1 RMPHDHSAGACISQ
15 HFRRNIARVR
25 TRSFGVTVLTAN
37 SHARTLRRGGKARD
51 QGCGRTNYQIG
62 FAGERFRPGYDLGEL
77 AARGSTPFLF
87 QFPRAEWIFLARHK
101 KPSCACVYQ
110 TRLVNARGLATS
122 QSLFSC
128 KELVDH
134 YGAPALLELD
144 RRGHPLNQSSK
155 V

>member
-1 RMPHDHSAGACISQ
+1 MPHDHSAGACIRQ

-77 AARGSTPFLF
+77 AARGSTPVH
-87 QFPRAEWIFLARHK
+87 FPVTRDQWNYVGRH
-101 KPSCACVYQ
+101 
-110 TRLVNARGLATS
+110 
-122 QSLFSC
+122 
-128 KELVDH
+128 
-134 YGAPALLELD
+134 
-144 RRGHPLNQSSK
+144 
-155 V
+155 